1 MLSFSLR
8 GFLLIVLAATSLALI
23 AVSAASAQQ
32 FPRHFGWATLVDP
45 NGETVGAAALAQKK
59 GEVRIYAWATGLTPG
74 KHGFHIHAVGACDDP
89 AFASAGSHFNPAA
102 HQHGLRNPEG
112 PHNGDLPNMKAS
124 ENGLG
129 ILRAATDRVTLSDG
143 PKSLFDSDGS
153 ALIVHADEDDQ
164 VTDPTG
170 NSGARIIC
178 GVIHMAQ

>member
-8 GFLLIVLAATSLALI
+8 GLLLIVLAATALALV

-32 FPRHFGWATLVDP
+32 FPRHFGWATLVNP
-45 NGETVGAAALAQKK
+45 NGETVGAAALAQKQ

-102 HQHGLRNPEG
+102 NKHGLHNPEG

-124 ENGLG
+124 DAGLG
-129 ILRAATDRVTLSDG
+129 ILRAATDRVTLGDG
-143 PKSLFDSDGS
+143 PKTLFDADGS
-153 ALIVHADEDDQ
+153 ALVVHADEDDH

-178 GVIHMAQ
+178 GVIQKAQ

>member
-8 GFLLIVLAATSLALI
+8 GFLLIVLAATSLALV
-23 AVSAASAQQ
+23 AVTAASAQQ
-32 FPRHFGWATLVDP
+32 FPRLSGWATLVDP
-45 NGETVGAAALAQKK
+45 NGETVGAAALAQNKD
-59 GEVRIYAWATGLTPG
+59 EVRIYAWATGLTPG
-74 KHGFHIHAVGACDDP
+74 KHGFHIHAVGACDGS

-124 ENGLG
+124 ETGLG
-129 ILRAATDRVTLSDG
+129 ILRAATDRVTLGDG

-153 ALIVHADEDDQ
+153 ALIIHADEDDQ

-170 NSGARIIC
+170 NSGARITC
-178 GVIHMAQ
+178 GVIHKAQ